1 MQKTMCLLVV
11 FLLTAGCLGES
22 GTEQLDSEETMVPEF
37 TAYDQD
43 NIEHNLSGKIGAPW
57 ILYVSTSW
65 CTHCETTLDAYDQ
78 VIPNGSLFAFNKD
91 SREQYSNMSEWKSQS
106 EENIGRNLSIDFIH
120 APSLAEAL
128 NVTGIPRVFFV
139 DSSGIIQN
147 ETIGVQDDLE
157 LLSDMWND
165 LVGEEIE

>member
-11 FLLTAGCLGES
+11 FLLTAGCLDES
-22 GTEQLDSEETMVPEF
+22 GTEQLDSGVTMIPEF

-147 ETIGVQDDLE
+147 ETIGVQDDSE
-157 LLSDMWND
+157 LLSNMWND
-165 LVGEEIE
+165 LLGEENE

>member
-22 GTEQLDSEETMVPEF
+22 ETEQLDSEERMVPEF

-147 ETIGVQDDLE
+147 ETIGVQDDSD

-165 LVGEEIE
+165 LVGEENE

>member
-1 MQKTMCLLVV
+1 MQKTTSLLVV

-43 NIEHNLSGKIGAPW
+43 KIEHNLSGKIGAPW

-120 APSLAEAL
+120 APSLADAL

-165 LVGEEIE
+165 LVGEANE